1 MARYDARREKACTAS
16 LPQAP
21 YDSATRGIHV
31 HPNLEHLAS
40 LAECFLSSVAT
51 AADPAV
57 RPASDKGRVK
67 RRHHSKVKGSRLAT
81 EPIGS

>member
-1 MARYDARREKACTAS
+1 MACTAY

-21 YDSATRGIHV
+21 YDSETRGMHV
-31 HPNLEHLAS
+31 HPSSEHFLS

-57 RPASDKGRVK
+57 TPASERLDGLSGDLTVR
-67 RRHHSKVKGSRLAT
+67 SKNSWLAARPV
-81 EPIGS
+81 ES